1 MSSVNTI
8 LTKALGTI
16 RQFWEDFVALPEK
29 LKENWTAYFDLERCL
44 TKYIEVL
51 PILLLLAAKEIRNR
65 HWLQVMQA
73 TGTSLR
79 LEAAVFRLDELVDSG
94 LEKRVLE
101 IGAICGAAK
110 REQELESQM
119 RLIEEEWNEQVFHKF
134 LVLAFITVYLKLNS
148 V

>member
-1 MSSVNTI
+1 M
-8 LTKALGTI
+8 
-16 RQFWEDFVALPEK
+16 ALPEK